1 MEAFLGQVSRCQQQK
16 GRGRQGPLLVPGK
29 PHSRAGSAPASPIP
43 GVLGGVM
50 GVTTSPH
57 PARRL
62 RRQVRPTPRPSV
74 CRLLMSSQAGRIS
87 GLFGDGRA
95 GEKSEGVALSL
106 SVASA
111 WLPALSWLS
120 GHIFPCGHCTVCPA

>member
-1 MEAFLGQVSRCQQQK
+1 
-16 GRGRQGPLLVPGK
+16 
-29 PHSRAGSAPASPIP
+29 
-43 GVLGGVM
+43 M

-74 CRLLMSSQAGRIS
+74 CRLLMSSQAGQIS

-106 SVASA
+106 SVPSA